1 MSMKRNITKYLP
13 AMLAFS
19 FVLAGSWMLLPR
31 DEDTADADAQV
42 NVVVLTRAMDEGTPA
57 GEIRNAA
64 TVRSLPAEAVTD
76 GAFDSIDDITDGV
89 LAVDH
94 AAGQQLTMLS
104 FARNRVA
111 AVGPDFV
118 VTSVRMSAQN
128 WSGALRISGDVVD
141 VYALT
146 DTGAAMVSPGA
157 VVLDFPS
164 LDDLQPTDDA
174 VITIAVRRDSLPAVL
189 LAAREER
196 LWLVGK

>member
-1 MSMKRNITKYLP
+1 MTIKRNVTKYMP

-31 DEDTADADAQV
+31 NEDTASADAQID
-42 NVVVLTRAMDEGTPA
+42 VVVLTKAMPEGSSARDVRA
-57 GEIRNAA
+57 AA
-64 TVRSLPAEAVTD
+64 SVRSLPAEAVAD
-76 GAFDSIDDITDGV
+76 GAFDSLDDIADGV

-94 AAGQQLTMLS
+94 SAGEQLTPFS

-111 AVGPDFV
+111 AVGPEFV

-128 WSGALRISGDVVD
+128 WSGALRISGDIVD

-146 DTGAAMVSPGA
+146 DTGASMVSAGA
-157 VVLDFPS
+157 VVLDYPS
-164 LDDLQPTDDA
+164 LDGLQPTDDA
-174 VITIAVRRDSLPAVL
+174 VITIAVRRESLPAVL
-189 LAAREER
+189 LAAREEQ

>member
-1 MSMKRNITKYLP
+1 MTIKQNITKYLP

-31 DEDTADADAQV
+31 DEDTASADAQV
-42 NVVVLTRAMDEGTPA
+42 DVLVLEQEMPEGATA
-57 GEIRNAA
+57 SAVRDAA
-64 TVRSLPAEAVTD
+64 SVRSLPAEAVVV
-76 GAFDSIDDITDGV
+76 GAFDSFDDITDGV
-89 LAVDH
+89 LTIDH
-94 AAGQQLTMLS
+94 AQGQQLTAHS

-111 AVGPDFV
+111 AVGPEFV

-146 DTGAAMVSPGA
+146 DTGAAMVSAGA
-157 VVLDFPS
+157 VVLDSPS
-164 LDDLQPTDDA
+164 LDDLQPVDEA
-174 VITIAVRRDSLPAVL
+174 VITIAVRRETLPAVL
-189 LAAREER
+189 FAAREER